1 LATQLTVWQANGPKA
16 PLERVSVALPEP
28 GSDELLI
35 EVEHCGLCHSDLSM
49 IDNGWGMSV
58 YPLVPGHEAVGRV
71 VAVGAG
77 VDSALIGQR
86 RGVGWISGSC
96 SHCSLCLAGTG
107 NLCASLE
114 ATIVGRRGGFASH
127 VLAHQDWAIPL
138 PGGLDPAAAGPLFC
152 GGITVFSPLID
163 EGISPTARVAVVGIG
178 GLGHMALQFCR
189 AWGCEVTALT
199 TNLSKA
205 DEARG
210 FGAHEV
216 VALDQLP
223 QQSGRFD
230 LIINTVNAPLDWPAV
245 MGALAPLGRLHQ
257 LGAVLEPLSIP
268 AFSLIAARRSVTG
281 SPTSSPASLLKM
293 VEFCA
298 RHQIVPQ
305 VERLPMDRINEAID
319 RLRRGE
325 VRYRFVLDAPA

>member
-1 LATQLTVWQANGPKA
+1 MQVTVWQANGPKA
-16 PLERVSVALPEP
+16 PLERVSVAMPEP

-49 IDNGWGMSV
+49 IDNTWGMSA

-96 SHCSLCLAGTG
+96 SHCPLCLAGTG

-152 GGITVFSPLID
+152 GGSTVFAPLID

-230 LIINTVNAPLDWPAV
+230 LIVNTVNAPLDWPAV

-268 AFSLIAARRSVTG
+268 AFSLIEARRSVTG

-293 VEFCA
+293 VEFCS

>member
-1 LATQLTVWQANGPKA
+1 MQVTVWQAPGPKA
-16 PLERVSVALPEP
+16 ALERASAQLPEP
-28 GSDELLI
+28 GPDEVVI

-49 IDNGWGMSV
+49 IDNAWGMSG

-71 VAVGAG
+71 VAVGSD
-77 VDSALIGQR
+77 VDPALIGQR

-96 SHCSLCLAGTG
+96 RHCPLCLGGTG

-138 PGGLDPAAAGPLFC
+138 PQGLDPAAAGPLFC
-152 GGITVFSPLID
+152 GGITVFAPLID

-178 GLGHMALQFCR
+178 GLGHLALQFCR
-189 AWGCEVTALT
+189 AWGCDVTALT
-199 TNLSKA
+199 TNLAKA
-205 DEARG
+205 EEARG

-216 VALDQLP
+216 LALDQLA
-223 QQSGRFD
+223 QHSGRFD
-230 LIINTVNAPLDWPAV
+230 LIINTVNHSLDWPV
-245 MGALAPLGRLHQ
+245 VLGALAPLGRLHQ

-268 AFSLIAARRSVTG
+268 AFALIATRRSITG
-281 SPTSSPASLLKM
+281 SPTSSPSSLLKM
-293 VEFCA
+293 VEFCS

-305 VERLPMDRINEAID
+305 VEHLPMDRINEAID
-319 RLRRGE
+319 RLRRGD